1 MFIHVTNVGT
11 REALS
16 PFGLLLLL
24 TLLLVVAMMFG
35 VLRSIGFA

>member
-1 MFIHVTNVGT
+1 MFIHVANVGT
-11 REALS
+11 REVLS